1 MDDDDVRA
9 RVDVKTP
16 WFKLAVDN
24 IDWKE
29 VIVVAMVLI
38 AIVYLVKG

>member
-1 MDDDDVRA
+1 MDDDDLRA

-38 AIVYLVKG
+38 TIVYLVKG